1 MLAVYIVPSMFCV
14 SPTEFSSMFVFHIF
28 PTGVA
33 FHCYFSAG
41 LKLKW
46 SVCFVP
52 YTVRVSAGDIS

>member
-1 MLAVYIVPSMFCV
+1 MFCL
-14 SPTEFSSMFVFHIF
+14 SPTEFSSTFISYIF

-46 SVCFVP
+46 SVCLGP
-52 YTVRVSAGDIS
+52 CTVRGAGAGAGAGDFM